1 MMGPWVVV
9 ATDEF
14 EEWMMSLTEKQ
25 RDATMDAIDHLRQ
38 EGPTLGRPYVDTIRD
53 SRFKNMKEL
62 RISSGGAL
70 RVLFAFD
77 PRRTAVLLLGGDK
90 SKGSKWND
98 WYPGAIQQADKLFSR
113 YLQTQGDQGHDN

>member
-1 MMGPWVVV
+1 MMGPWTVV
-9 ATDEF
+9 ATNEF
-14 EEWMMSLTEKQ
+14 EEWM
-25 RDATMDAIDHLRQ
+25 I
-38 EGPTLGRPYVDTIRD
+38 G
-53 SRFKNMKEL
+53 MKEL

-98 WYPGAIQQADKLFSR
+98 WYPSAIQQADKLFSQH
-113 YLQTQGDQGHDN
+113 LQTQGDQGHDN

>member
-1 MMGPWVVV
+1 MMGPWTVV

-25 RDATMDAIDHLRQ
+25 RDAVKKSVRLLHQ
-38 EGPTLGRPYVDTIRD
+38 QGPVLGRPHVDTIQN
-53 SRFKNMKEL
+53 SRYKNMKEL

-77 PRRTAVLLLGGDK
+77 PERSAVLLIGGDK
-90 SKGSKWND
+90 SENSRWNA
-98 WYPGAIQQADKLFSR
+98 WYVEALRRADELFEEHIR
-113 YLQTQGDQGHDN
+113 KIREK

>member
-1 MMGPWVVV
+1 MMGPWTVV

-25 RDATMDAIDHLRQ
+25 RDAIKKSVRLLHQ
-38 EGPTLGRPYVDTIRD
+38 QGPVLGRPHVDTIQN
-53 SRFKNMKEL
+53 SRYKNMKEL

-98 WYPGAIQQADKLFSR
+98 WYPGAIQQADKLFSQH
-113 YLQTQGDQGHDN
+113 LQTQGDQGHDN

>member
-1 MMGPWVVV
+1 MMGPWTVV

-14 EEWMMSLTEKQ
+14 EVWM
-25 RDATMDAIDHLRQ
+25 I
-38 EGPTLGRPYVDTIRD
+38 G
-53 SRFKNMKEL
+53 MKEL

-98 WYPGAIQQADKLFSR
+98 WYQYAIPIADSIADREIGKRRKL
-113 YLQTQGDQGHDN
+113 

>member
-1 MMGPWVVV
+1 MMGPWTVV

-14 EEWMMSLTEKQ
+14 EEWM
-25 RDATMDAIDHLRQ
+25 I
-38 EGPTLGRPYVDTIRD
+38 G
-53 SRFKNMKEL
+53 MKEL

-70 RVLFAFD
+70 RALFAFD

-98 WYPGAIQQADKLFSR
+98 WYPDAIQQADKLFSQ

>member
-1 MMGPWVVV
+1 MGPWAVV
-9 ATDEF
+9 ATEEF
-14 EEWMMSLTEKQ
+14 EEWM
-25 RDATMDAIDHLRQ
+25 I
-38 EGPTLGRPYVDTIRD
+38 G
-53 SRFKNMKEL
+53 MKEL

-98 WYPGAIQQADKLFSR
+98 WYPDAIQQADKLFSQ

>member
-1 MMGPWVVV
+1 MIGPWTVV
-9 ATDEF
+9 ATEEF
-14 EEWMMSLTEKQ
+14 EEWM
-25 RDATMDAIDHLRQ
+25 I
-38 EGPTLGRPYVDTIRD
+38 G
-53 SRFKNMKEL
+53 MKEL

-90 SKGSKWND
+90 SKGPKWND
-98 WYPGAIQQADKLFSR
+98 WYPDAIQQADKLFSQ

>member
-1 MMGPWVVV
+1 VV
-9 ATDEF
+9 ATDEL

-25 RDATMDAIDHLRQ
+25 RDAVMDAIDHLRQ
-38 EGPTLGRPYVDTIRD
+38 EGPSLGRPYVDTIRD

-98 WYPGAIQQADKLFSR
+98 WYPDAIQQADKLFSQ

>member
-38 EGPTLGRPYVDTIRD
+38 EGPSLGRPYVDTIRD

-62 RISSGGAL
+62 RVSSGGAL

-77 PRRTAVLLLGGDK
+77 PRRTAVLLLGE
-90 SKGSKWND
+90 N
-98 WYPGAIQQADKLFSR
+98 YFL
-113 YLQTQGDQGHDN
+113 

>member
-1 MMGPWVVV
+1 MMGPWTVV

-38 EGPTLGRPYVDTIRD
+38 EGPSLGRPYVDTIRD

-98 WYPGAIQQADKLFSR
+98 WYPGAIQRADKLFSR

>member
-1 MMGPWVVV
+1 MGPWTVV

-14 EEWMMSLTEKQ
+14 EEWM
-25 RDATMDAIDHLRQ
+25 I
-38 EGPTLGRPYVDTIRD
+38 G
-53 SRFKNMKEL
+53 MKEL

-98 WYPGAIQQADKLFSR
+98 WYPDAIQQADKLFSQ